1 MLKSILKLS
10 FLALA
15 ILTSTYFIY
24 RYTWNRSVSLDKN
37 IEHVDTNGITKL
49 MIVAH
54 PDDDFIWGGSHLIDD
69 DYLVVCVTCGVRRD
83 RVLEFKKAMNK
94 TGEKYIMLGYPD
106 KTKGKRDDWSS
117 VYESISKDLEKIIT
131 YKDWDSIVTHN
142 PDGEYGHIHHKMTSK
157 IVTTLSNKDKLMYF
171 GKYYTKENIPEDL
184 PKISRKNSK
193 IKKKELIPIYA
204 SQGYSMDKFGHMFD
218 YENWRTYAEW
228 NQE

>member
-1 MLKSILKLS
+1 MIKNILKIS
-10 FLALA
+10 IF
-15 ILTSTYFIY
+15 ILVIFASTYGIY
-24 RYTWNRSVSLDKN
+24 RYTRNQSVSVDKS
-37 IEHVDTNGITKL
+37 IEHVDITGITKL

-117 VYESISKDLEKIIT
+117 VYDSISKDLEKIIT
-131 YKDWDSIVTHN
+131 YKNWDTIVTHN
-142 PDGEYGHIHHKMTSK
+142 PEGEYGHIHHKMTSK

-171 GKYYTKENIPEDL
+171 GKYYTKGNIPEDL
-184 PKISRKNSK
+184 PKISSKNSK
-193 IKKKELIPIYA
+193 IKREELIPIYA
-204 SQGYSMDKFGHMFD
+204 SQGYAMDKFGHMFA
-218 YENWRTYAEW
+218 YENWRTYDEW
-228 NQE
+228 IQE